1 MIRRRRRQAAP
12 SARGRRRRHTLERLN
27 RHLAV
32 IAIAVEAHLGKSRPI
47 VVLAALVLLAHLAL
61 VPLPAGVLHRAL
73 VAVHLEG
80 FHDADARRPVPDDL
94 VGHAAPNEL
103 IKVDAANDL
112 PGLGVLVQLVR
123 RRLLPRLRRL
133 RCCPVEAS
141 AGATVGNAAA
151 SGVEEAAGV
160 RAARGR
166 QDLAGHRRRQA
177 RSGISSLGAACP
189 TKSSGTGS
197 RRSAW

>member
-1 MIRRRRRQAAP
+1 MLICGLIRRRRRQAAP
-12 SARGRRRRHTLERLN
+12 GARGRRRRHTLERLN

-103 IKVDAANDL
+103 IKVDAAHDL

-133 RCCPVEAS
+133 RCCLSHPRLLLPAS
-141 AGATVGNAAA
+141 
-151 SGVEEAAGV
+151 S
-160 RAARGR
+160 ARS
-166 QDLAGHRRRQA
+166 RRRRHEPCGRRHE
-177 RSGISSLGAACP
+177 RSWRSN
-189 TKSSGTGS
+189 
-197 RRSAW
+197 RRSLSLRQIKNGDG